1 MTKPHRN
8 MSPNSGISLI
18 PLHSHFLVFCSHPFK
33 EILIFDCVFGEKAHD
48 CRGGEI
54 DGIYYSL
61 WEPVT
66 TFFGKCLR
74 FSTENLQ
81 FVYPKGLRF
90 HIHWPFSIVG
100 KKFLRN
106 PWKIASKRDT
116 KKFKWALSQD
126 TMILIGL
133 KDGRQCLTGFHSL

>member
-1 MTKPHRN
+1 
-8 MSPNSGISLI
+8 MSQFHDETAQESVTNPISNI
-18 PLHSHFLVFCSHPFK
+18 ITNIVTINK

-81 FVYPKGLRF
+81 FIYPKG
-90 HIHWPFSIVG
+90 
-100 KKFLRN
+100 K
-106 PWKIASKRDT
+106 
-116 KKFKWALSQD
+116 
-126 TMILIGL
+126 
-133 KDGRQCLTGFHSL
+133 GRHTWIYFY

>member
-1 MTKPHRN
+1 M
-8 MSPNSGISLI
+8 
-18 PLHSHFLVFCSHPFK
+18 
-33 EILIFDCVFGEKAHD
+33 FGEKAHD

-81 FVYPKGLRF
+81 FVYPKVQGTKNINYLYC
-90 HIHWPFSIVG
+90 S
-100 KKFLRN
+100 RN
-106 PWKIASKRDT
+106 K
-116 KKFKWALSQD
+116 
-126 TMILIGL
+126 
-133 KDGRQCLTGFHSL
+133 

>member
-1 MTKPHRN
+1 M
-8 MSPNSGISLI
+8 
-18 PLHSHFLVFCSHPFK
+18 
-33 EILIFDCVFGEKAHD
+33 FGEKAHD

-81 FVYPKGLRF
+81 FVYPKVQG
-90 HIHWPFSIVG
+90 
-100 KKFLRN
+100 
-106 PWKIASKRDT
+106 T
-116 KKFKWALSQD
+116 
-126 TMILIGL
+126 TILNDI
-133 KDGRQCLTGFHSL
+133 